1 MLRNKNMLLDVY
13 KQLGLLLIALVIRN
27 NKIEDHCT
35 IACGASD
42 NASQIAVASSWYAN

>member
-13 KQLGLLLIALVIRN
+13 KQLGLLFIASVIRN

-35 IACGASD
+35 IAFGAS
-42 NASQIAVASSWYAN
+42 NAASQIGVASSWFAN